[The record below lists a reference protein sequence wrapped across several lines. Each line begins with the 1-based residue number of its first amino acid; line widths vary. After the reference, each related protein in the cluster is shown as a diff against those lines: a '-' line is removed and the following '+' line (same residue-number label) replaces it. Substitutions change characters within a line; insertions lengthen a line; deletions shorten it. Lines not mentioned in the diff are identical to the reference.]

1 MPVPA
6 ALTPLP
12 MAAFSLPPY
21 FDYGATFLWA
31 LSGALLGARK
41 GYAIPGILTV
51 AFVSSVGGGVLRDG
65 LFLQN
70 GPPVVLRSSGYLLLI
85 ALATVLIL
93 IAGARI
99 QRLRQLPHF
108 LSLVDAIGLGAY
120 AVVGMNLALAAKLS
134 LPGVVL
140 VGLVNAVGGGI
151 LRDVLLRREPSMFL
165 PGTLEESLALLGC
178 LLFVTLVKAQ
188 VTHQLLAAWIT
199 IGVIAVM
206 RLLAIRYG
214 IRSHPLQG
222 FRPYWEQEERR
233 P

>member
-1 MPVPA
+1 MSVLAPPPA
-6 ALTPLP
+6 TS
-12 MAAFSLPPY
+12 FSLPPY

-51 AFVSSVGGGVLRDG
+51 AFVSSVGGGLLRDG

-70 GPPVVLRSSGYLLLI
+70 GPPLVLRSQGYLLLI
-85 ALATVLIL
+85 ALAALLIL
-93 IAGARI
+93 ISGARI
-99 QRLRQLPHF
+99 QRLRRLP
-108 LSLVDAIGLGAY
+108 LILALVDALGLGAY
-120 AVVGMNLALAAKLS
+120 AVVGMNLALAAGLS

-140 VGLVNAVGGGI
+140 VGMVNAVGGGI

-178 LLFVTLVKAQ
+178 LLFVAMVKGRA
-188 VTHQLLAAWIT
+188 TDQLPAAWIT
-199 IGVIAVM
+199 IGVIAAL

-214 IRSHPLQG
+214 IRSRPLPG
-222 FRPYWEQEERR
+222 FREYWEQEDRR